1 MTGQS
6 TGRGVASKSLRH
18 GVLARLLSLEQLSEG
33 QAGSTAIDVG
43 GQRRI
48 FLVAVLGVVGGLE
61 VYE

>member
-1 MTGQS
+1 
-6 TGRGVASKSLRH
+6 
-18 GVLARLLSLEQLSEG
+18 VLARLLSLEQLSEG